1 MDKPTQIRSLLR
13 SIAGTDKPSLSFRLM
28 EVVGVDGDLCR
39 AKIDDFEIPDIRL
52 SSIDGGSENGL
63 LVVPAKG
70 SIILVADISCG
81 NLRELCAVGYSE
93 VESIRFHQGKT
104 TVTADAEGAA
114 VEVGGSKLRIE
125 DDRITFNDGA
135 NHGLV
140 KVEELKR
147 SLESLKTYCET
158 LKEAV
163 SAGIKAVG
171 AGTAANGTTGATT
184 FDTAMAAA
192 SIRLE
197 EMEND
202 KITH

>member
-1 MDKPTQIRSLLR
+1 MDKSTQIRSLLR
-13 SIAGTDKPSLSFRLM
+13 SIAGTDKPLFNFRLM

-52 SSIDGGSENGL
+52 SSIDGGSKNGL

-81 NLRELCAVGYSE
+81 NLRELYTIGYSE

-104 TVTADAEGAA
+104 TVTADAEGAT

-125 DDRITFNDGA
+125 GGKMMFNDGA

-140 KVEELKR
+140 KVGELKL
-147 SLESLKTYCET
+147 SLESIKTYCET

-163 SAGIKAVG
+163 SAGFDAVG
-171 AGTAANGTTGATT
+171 IGTAANGTAGAGT
-184 FDTAMAAA
+184 FDTVMAAA

-197 EMEND
+197 ELEND
-202 KITH
+202 KILH